1 MLGAAAT
8 AFVSSANAAQAQPGS
23 RDAMRREVESRT
35 RAMSAAFARA
45 DMRAVAAFY
54 ADDGE
59 IYTPGGAVIRG
70 RRAIDRF
77 WDHVQHPKSWTMT
90 TILFGGSTDE
100 PHQLV
105 ESELVHED
113 DASRSVSRVYCLF
126 IWQRGTDGKLRVRVD
141 MFTPIHD

>member
-1 MLGAAAT
+1 MSASTSAKSSRTRASSSLGSRCVARGRTALLMLRYLWMLGAAAT

-35 RAMSAAFARA
+35 RAMSAAFART

-90 TILFGGSTDE
+90 TT
-100 PHQLV
+100 
-105 ESELVHED
+105 
-113 DASRSVSRVYCLF
+113 
-126 IWQRGTDGKLRVRVD
+126 
-141 MFTPIHD
+141 